1 MGLCASKEDRSQ
13 GREARASTQRS
24 RPEQKAGEPAR
35 GAGKSQAPRL
45 HKKSGAGKAL
55 SNSGETD
62 KDVSAKRAAGK
73 AAAER
78 FEKSQKQ
85 LSKGELGKKL
95 AEERAKT
102 HQTHLKETA
111 ETRQSEKDQLP
122 VYD

>member
-13 GREARASTQRS
+13 GKGAHTSVQRS
-24 RPEQKAGEPAR
+24 KPKQSAR
-35 GAGKSQAPRL
+35 GSAQGDSKPQTSRL
-45 HKKSGAGKAL
+45 HKKSGSGKAL
-55 SNSGETD
+55 SDSGETD
-62 KDVSAKRAAGK
+62 KDVSAKRAAGQ

-85 LSKGELGKKL
+85 LDKGELGKKL

-102 HQTHLKETA
+102 LQTHLRETA
-111 ETRQSEKDQLP
+111 EIRQLEKDQRL